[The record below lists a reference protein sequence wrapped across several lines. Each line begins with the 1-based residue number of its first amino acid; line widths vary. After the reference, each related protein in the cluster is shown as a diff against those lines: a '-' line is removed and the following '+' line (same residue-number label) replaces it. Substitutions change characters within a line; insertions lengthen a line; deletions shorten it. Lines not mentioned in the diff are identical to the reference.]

1 MTRNITNYF
10 LLATATIVIG
20 IFGTKFVILQTIS
33 SNTNFTSPCSQRPCL
48 HGVCQETGLN
58 NEFRC
63 FCVNGFTGLNCQTNY
78 NECQSSP
85 CLYGATCVD
94 YVASFKCVCSEGF
107 TGQFCEVNINECLS
121 NPCLNNGICIDDIND
136 FICDCPPGFIA
147 SKAQQKYHPPVSLEN
162 MLQHGAETIIMG
174 WTTGFPEASYL
185 YSRKWAPE
193 DARTKKERAPCVCPL
208 HFTGWRCEE
217 EVTVHIPH
225 FGGNSFLQHEFRS
238 RRFQQGLNIDVSFRT
253 TTSDGLILYSQAIDS
268 SGAFVQLVLSDGML
282 KFSFSCGKQTMV
294 FVQSHQKV
302 NSAYIVNINI
312 ILSWI
317 PDGRGSGE
325 CTASLQV
332 NGTAPMKGSQYVVSP
347 VFNFTTFYLGGFP
360 PGLNISNV
368 PMFSIPGFVGCM
380 RDLQINGKER
390 RIVNDAENGA
400 GITECENN
408 ICSLKPCQ
416 NGGQCKSDGEGWFCD
431 CKENFTGITCERRS
445 CPTNPCQYGG
455 TCLLTGHDNDFVC
468 LCPFGRHGKICDMIT
483 SYSWKYFHGDVM
495 GYSSYYK
502 VPGPSNIKEFL
513 EVRFRFT
520 TSYFQQVG
528 LLMFLGQDDS
538 DQDPMEDFIAVGL
551 IDGYVV
557 YQFNLGSGT
566 RELRSLQPINASK
579 SSHTVNYGRYK
590 RYGWIVLDSQ
600 QKVGGFA
607 PGHLTALDV
616 ASDLYIGG
624 HISQDLILL
633 PVGARQFRGF
643 QGCIFDIEYRNKP
656 GVMFKHL
663 NHVTSGRNIQR
674 CNYSE
679 CDVAPCHNGGTCVD
693 LGSTFKCECSS
704 DWTGP
709 LCSNRTTPCSGE
721 NKCALG
727 AVCVL
732 LESGYRCDCPL
743 GRNGIYC
750 DKLLSISDP
759 SFNGENSYMS
769 FEPVNIRK
777 QMRLRVD
784 FKSKSTD
791 GLLFYAAQRLSET
804 PGDFISVSL
813 HNRQIELRYN
823 LGTGTGTSLF
833 LKSPKK
839 IELNQWYS
847 LEVGRHERKGYIKVN
862 GSEITGVSPRGM
874 VALDFSSEFFLGGV
888 PDLSTVAKEAVE
900 NEPIPFYGCVRHLSV
915 NGKEYDLTENG
926 SVAGRNIE
934 DCDGTPCG
942 FSTCRNGGTCS
953 MHSEGNFECYCTE
966 QFTGRHCDVPI
977 ECFNHS
983 CENGG
988 TCRPLTSPSFSGA
1001 NYSCDCSLGWK
1012 GMLCEIALEV
1022 DVASF
1027 SGESYLHIFDQ
1038 GYDNLNLFHTHLSFI
1053 FSTTNDTGL
1062 IFWNG
1067 KVIKEGDDYL
1077 GLGLQNGY
1085 LKMVWNLGWFS
1096 RNELLI
1102 TNMSLSDGRRH
1113 HVEIY
1118 RIKQTLTLEVDRMKF
1133 FSHVRGDFME
1143 LNTHGQ
1149 YYFGGFPREKDIV
1162 EETGGRFTHFFTG
1175 CIGQI
1180 ILPHTLKSVNLMET
1194 GKGSNILNCEYPL
1207 K

>member
-1 MTRNITNYF
+1 MGYCD
-10 LLATATIVIG
+10 G
-20 IFGTKFVILQTIS
+20 ILILYKVRGLNDNQGHSETFISLRIAHEIKTIS

-900 NEPIPFYGCVRHLSV
+900 NEPIPFYGCKLCL
-915 NGKEYDLTENG
+915 NTG

-966 QFTGRHCDVPI
+966 
-977 ECFNHS
+977 
-983 CENGG
+983 
-988 TCRPLTSPSFSGA
+988 
-1001 NYSCDCSLGWK
+1001 
-1012 GMLCEIALEV
+1012 
-1022 DVASF
+1022 
-1027 SGESYLHIFDQ
+1027 
-1038 GYDNLNLFHTHLSFI
+1038 
-1053 FSTTNDTGL
+1053 
-1062 IFWNG
+1062 
-1067 KVIKEGDDYL
+1067 
-1077 GLGLQNGY
+1077 
-1085 LKMVWNLGWFS
+1085 
-1096 RNELLI
+1096 
-1102 TNMSLSDGRRH
+1102 
-1113 HVEIY
+1113 
-1118 RIKQTLTLEVDRMKF
+1118 
-1133 FSHVRGDFME
+1133 
-1143 LNTHGQ
+1143 
-1149 YYFGGFPREKDIV
+1149 
-1162 EETGGRFTHFFTG
+1162 
-1175 CIGQI
+1175 
-1180 ILPHTLKSVNLMET
+1180 
-1194 GKGSNILNCEYPL
+1194 
-1207 K
+1207 